1 MTVGMMA
8 ARIGAGLLLGS
19 LAIGVPWASE
29 DLSHFSFLICLLA
42 LPVAGAVAAVNVLIN
57 GRHFKWW
64 RSCHDEG
71 VVRYILM
78 NALTGAIFVAVAAY
92 PGMLLGILGFSA
104 P

>member
-1 MTVGMMA
+1 MGMLA
-8 ARIGAGLLLGS
+8 ARIGAGLLLGT
-19 LAIGVPWASE
+19 LAIALPWASE
-29 DLSHFSFLICLLA
+29 DLSHFSFLIWLLA
-42 LPVAGAVAAVNVLIN
+42 LPIAGAIAAINVVIN

-78 NALTGAIFVAVAAY
+78 NALTGAVLVAVAAY
-92 PGMLLGILGFSA
+92 PGMFLGILGFAA